1 MSYSKI
7 QILPDGNLFV
17 QTGEDLTHTDFLAH
31 KSIATFLKSHD
42 YDIIQVFEYDT
53 NLPKTVERTKE
64 IIDYFKNPINR
75 RYYIIYSLNYPDRCW
90 KVWDMDGISKLYK
103 IVCGDGEST
112 IFERL
117 PFHSNYYRIRIADD
131 IFFHQKEQKDLRDI
145 KLKKILDSD

>member
-7 QILPDGNLFV
+7 QILPDGSLFV

-42 YDIIQVFEYDT
+42 YDILQVFES
-53 NLPKTVERTKE
+53 KTVERTKE
-64 IIDYFKNPINR
+64 IIEYFKNPINR

-90 KVWDMDGISKLYK
+90 KVWDIDGISKLYK

-117 PFHSNYYRIRIADD
+117 PFHSDYYRSRIDDD
-131 IFFHQKEQKDLRDI
+131 ILFHNQEQKDLRDI

>member
-7 QILPDGNLFV
+7 QILPDGSLFV

-42 YDIIQVFEYDT
+42 YDILQVFEA
-53 NLPKTVERTKE
+53 KTVERTKE
-64 IIDYFKNPINR
+64 IIEYFKNPINR

-90 KVWDMDGISKLYK
+90 KVWDIDGISKLYK

-117 PFHSNYYRIRIADD
+117 PFHSDYYRSRIDDD
-131 IFFHQKEQKDLRDI
+131 ILFHNQEQKDLRDI